1 MGCIGAWVLRNLI
14 DEGVNIIATDLDT
27 KPTRPRL
34 LLSDDELD
42 QIKWEKLDVTDVNAV
57 NETTAQNNVTH
68 IVHLAGLQ
76 VPFCRANP
84 SMGSAVNVQ
93 GTVNI
98 FEAARNN
105 GIKGL
110 CYASSLAVL
119 GPGECYK
126 ERPIKDDVPLLPKTL
141 YGVYKK
147 ANEGTA
153 DIYWN
158 DWNVGSIGLRPHT
171 VYGVARDQGMTSD
184 IAKAILAT
192 AADKPF
198 HIRFDGPVTLQ
209 YANDIAKIFI
219 ESARAEFQGTAACN
233 IRNDVVTV
241 AEFVSLLKQLH
252 PSSQVT
258 FEQNANLP
266 FPADLDDSGLR
277 NILGKIPHTPLADAI
292 QEDMNRYKALLNA
305 GKINLAQLDA

>member
-57 NETTAQNNVTH
+57 NETAAQNNVTH

-171 VYGVARDQGMTSD
+171 VYGVARDQGMTAD

-241 AEFVSLLKQLH
+241 AEFVSLLKRLY

-258 FEQNANLP
+258 FKQGANLP